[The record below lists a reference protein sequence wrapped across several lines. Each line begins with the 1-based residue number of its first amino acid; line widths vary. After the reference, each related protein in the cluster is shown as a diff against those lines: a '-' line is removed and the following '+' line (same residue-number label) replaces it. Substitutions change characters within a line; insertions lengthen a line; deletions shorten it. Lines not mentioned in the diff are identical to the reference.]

1 MLRKMF
7 NWKDM
12 CMASLIVLAV
22 LFFAFKRSTL
32 QATINTPENKVSNYL
47 QASATNFEFAS
58 SNTYVEYKEPSSLV
72 NWISFDEAYK
82 KCKLKPRPILIDV
95 YTTWCGPCK
104 MMSAQTF
111 NHPAIAKYI
120 NDNFYA
126 VKFDA
131 ETKDSVKFDKY
142 VFVSSDPT
150 NPKAPHQFAAS
161 ILDNQLAYPSIV
173 FLNNQIQRIDI
184 LKGFLPPSQFDPIL
198 HYYGSGDYQST
209 KWDDY
214 NKAFV
219 TTIK

>member
-1 MLRKMF
+1 
-7 NWKDM
+7 
-12 CMASLIVLAV
+12 MASLIVLAI
-22 LFFAFKRSTL
+22 LFFAFKKSTL
-32 QATINTPENKVSNYL
+32 QASINTPENKVSNYIP
-47 QASATNFEFAS
+47 ANSTNFEFAS
-58 SNTYVEYKEPSSLV
+58 ANTYVEYKDPSSLV

-82 KCKLKPRPILIDV
+82 QCKLKPRPILIDV

-111 NHPAIAKYI
+111 NHPTIAKYI

-126 VKFDA
+126 VKFNA

-184 LKGFLPPSQFDPIL
+184 LKGFLPPSQFDPIV
-198 HYYGSGDYQST
+198 HYYGSGDYQTT

-214 NKAFV
+214 NKKFV

>member
-1 MLRKMF
+1 
-7 NWKDM
+7 
-12 CMASLIVLAV
+12 MASLIVLAV
-22 LFFAFKRSTL
+22 LFFAFKKSTL
-32 QATINTPENKVSNYL
+32 QASITTPENRVSNFVD
-47 QASATNFEFAS
+47 QNTENFEFVSAT
-58 SNTYVEYKEPSSLV
+58 TYTEYKDNSSLV

-111 NHPAIAKYI
+111 NHPTIAKYI

-131 ETKDSVKFDKY
+131 ESKDSVKFDKF
-142 VFVSSDPT
+142 VFVSSDNN
-150 NPKAPHQFAAS
+150 NPKATHQFAAS
-161 ILDNQLAYPSIV
+161 VLDNQLAYPSIV

-184 LKGFLPPSQFDPIL
+184 LKGFMAPNQFEPII
-198 HYYGSGDYQST
+198 HYYGSGDYQVT

-214 NKAFV
+214 KKTFV
-219 TTIK
+219 STIK